1 MFLRRWS
8 WLKLLDGIK
17 LRPLSYD
24 LARYML
30 CGLGFITVSH
40 IRWTCFLTKS
50 CQWYCCCGA
59 YPASGARAAV
69 GGGPVGRGVESVW
82 HEARWPWA
90 QMQCQDGQYEL
101 LTYWPHKAVADVSRR
116 GSQWEGQVKWDN
128 VMVWMMMM
136 MMMKMMMMMVM
147 MDDGWWL
154 MMMMMMMVMMD
165 DDDDD
170 NDDDGWWIWVIPY
183 L

>member
-1 MFLRRWS
+1 M
-8 WLKLLDGIK
+8 LKLIEAARWHQAETAI
-17 LRPLSYD
+17 LRSGQVH
-24 LARYML
+24 AI

-59 YPASGARAAV
+59 YPASCARAAV
-69 GGGPVGRGVESVW
+69 GGPVGRGVESVW
-82 HEARWPWA
+82 HKARWPWA

-116 GSQWEGQVKWDN
+116 GSQWEEQVKWDN

-136 MMMKMMMMMVM
+136 IDCLIDWLFDWLIDWLVDWLIDWLVGWLIDWLTG
-147 MDDGWWL
+147 DDNGDA
-154 MMMMMMMVMMD
+154 D
-165 DDDDD
+165 DD
-170 NDDDGWWIWVIPY
+170 
-183 L
+183 

>member
-1 MFLRRWS
+1 M
-8 WLKLLDGIK
+8 LKLIEAARWHQAETAI
-17 LRPLSYD
+17 LRSGQVH
-24 LARYML
+24 AI
-30 CGLGFITVSH
+30 CGLGFITISH

-69 GGGPVGRGVESVW
+69 GGPVGRGVESVW
-82 HEARWPWA
+82 HKARWPWA

-116 GSQWEGQVKWDN
+116 GSQWEEQVKWDN

-136 MMMKMMMMMVM
+136 IMMMKMMMLTIVVVMTKILLEMMERGCKFKTSCPEHV
-147 MDDGWWL
+147 
-154 MMMMMMMVMMD
+154 
-165 DDDDD
+165 
-170 NDDDGWWIWVIPY
+170 
-183 L
+183 